1 MVEDFSSKPS
11 ETKFQWDKW
20 IHWLYPT
27 ECPKFSIPLQGFVLL
42 FLYFIMNPSS
52 YNRFSR
58 GHLFTPLTMASCH
71 AGGNFSTPLLCS
83 TDRTKNFLF
92 LSLCADSLSPPINVT
107 IKEVKANSAV
117 VSWDI
122 PEGDLVIGFAIT
134 QQVRNRC
141 GTEIHNL
148 CLSSWCV

>member
-1 MVEDFSSKPS
+1 MNEAADCTPQ
-11 ETKFQWDKW
+11 TA
-20 IHWLYPT
+20 LNL
-27 ECPKFSIPLQGFVLL
+27 PLPLHGFVLP

-52 YNRFSR
+52 YNRFSG
-58 GHLFTPLTMASCH
+58 GHLFTPLNLASCH
-71 AGGNFSTPLLCS
+71 AGGKFSTSLLCS
-83 TDRTKNFLF
+83 TDGTKTPSVSV
-92 LSLCADSLSPPINVT
+92 SLCADSLSPPVNVT

-134 QQVRNRC
+134 QQVRNRRG

-148 CLSSWCV
+148 CLSFLCFQLPLYCISST